1 MVVSRVPHKPADFPD
16 SPAPGPYCDLVVR
29 FIFAYAL
36 SMFQGPSARKTFVVA
51 CKKCRRDVPTG
62 VGEFPF
68 QSIVVEC
75 PLCGEQRRYLPSEV
89 FLGRVDQLVNR
100 QRRAGEI

>member
-1 MVVSRVPHKPADFPD
+1 M
-16 SPAPGPYCDLVVR
+16 L
-29 FIFAYAL
+29 L

-68 QSIVVEC
+68 QS
-75 PLCGEQRRYLPSEV
+75 LSSSARYAGKKRRYLPSEV

-100 QRRAGEI
+100 QKRAGLSDV